1 MNSKGTSEFI
11 DIYRDSVCLWN
22 SGRALYAN
30 RNARTAALKNLQS
43 VMLKFDNTINLASVR
58 KKVDSLRTMFFREHK
73 KVLASES
80 GSGTGGDEVYVPQ
93 WAHYNELIFLATV
106 QRAARA
112 GTDSLDTPSLNH
124 VNDIEEEHNSEEV
137 STLHLYHL

>member
-1 MNSKGTSEFI
+1 MNSEGTSEFI
-11 DIYRDSVCLWN
+11 DIYRDSVCLWD
-22 SGRALYAN
+22 SGSALYIN

-43 VMLKFDNTINLASVR
+43 VMLKFDNTTNLASVR

-93 WAHYNELIFLATV
+93 
-106 QRAARA
+106 
-112 GTDSLDTPSLNH
+112 
-124 VNDIEEEHNSEEV
+124 
-137 STLHLYHL
+137 